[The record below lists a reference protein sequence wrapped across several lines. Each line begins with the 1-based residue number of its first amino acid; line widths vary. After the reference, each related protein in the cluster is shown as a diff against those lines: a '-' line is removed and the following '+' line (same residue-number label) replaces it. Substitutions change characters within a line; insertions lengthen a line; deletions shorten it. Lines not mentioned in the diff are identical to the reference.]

1 MRASRYGETGLSRAG
16 AVTKVKRGLGEH
28 REVCI
33 MHTSLLMPNGSAAL
47 FNKLIR

>member
-1 MRASRYGETGLSRAG
+1 MRASRYGEAVSGQVG

-28 REVCI
+28 GEVCI
-33 MHTSLLMPNGSAAL
+33 MHTSLLKRIDSAAL